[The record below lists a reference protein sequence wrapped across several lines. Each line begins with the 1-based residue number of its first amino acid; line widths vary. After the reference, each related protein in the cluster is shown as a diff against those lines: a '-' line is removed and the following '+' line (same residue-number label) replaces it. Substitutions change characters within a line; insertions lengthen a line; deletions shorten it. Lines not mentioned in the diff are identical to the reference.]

1 MRRTW
6 ATIGTVGL
14 GLGMAAAAL
23 VAACTEPLSEETD
36 AGTTDADVRDTATPR
51 DAAESDAARTPDT
64 STADS
69 GAGDAGAV
77 DAAEDGTTGDA
88 GADASDAGPAD
99 ASDSGTADA
108 SDASTPPRPTTAT
121 TLAGILDFDITA
133 TALAMRTAAG
143 MSTCALPA
151 CATVTGPFALGAT
164 NDPFAVAGTKIYFVS
179 FGSGT
184 LSRDIYSINLDGT
197 GKARNAPNHI
207 WNGSMTLYALDG
219 SQTNVRAMFRA
230 VPTVGNG
237 RFETRLVTANPP
249 GPNMDRIGRPTATMH
264 SNVGATVSYG
274 PPQNITG
281 SNLMPA
287 QMSTTGA
294 NIPVPA
300 TTPTSIA
307 VSERG
312 AGVMYPA
319 VVILRNGNLEA
330 CPTAADCAAWTNL
343 GALGSVYNLDGTHLY
358 VGTATGLSRCTL
370 QEIATAGTCTLA
382 PHVTGEAVEAPIL
395 LTATEVWYRSG
406 ANVRRVAK

>member
-23 VAACTEPLSEETD
+23 VAACTEPLAEETD
-36 AGTTDADVRDTATPR
+36 AGTTDADVRDTSTPR
-51 DAAESDAARTPDT
+51 DAAGSDGAQAPDT
-64 STADS
+64 STT
-69 GAGDAGAV
+69 DAGAEDTGAT
-77 DAAEDGTTGDA
+77 DAAADGTTGDS
-88 GADASDAGPAD
+88 GADASDAG
-99 ASDSGTADA
+99 TADA
-108 SDASTPPRPTTAT
+108 ADASTPPRPTTAT
-121 TLAGILDFDITA
+121 TLAGILDFDMTG

-164 NDPFAVAGTKIYFVS
+164 NDPFAVAGNKIYFVS
-179 FGSGT
+179 FGSSPQT
-184 LSRDIYSINLDGT
+184 KDLYSINLDGT
-197 GKARNAPNHI
+197 GKTRNAPNLI
-207 WNGSMTLYALDG
+207 WTGSMTLYALDG
-219 SQTNVRAMFRA
+219 GQSNVRAMFRA

-237 RFETRLVTANPP
+237 RFETRLAQATPAA
-249 GPNMDRIGRPTATMH
+249 PNTDRIGRPTPTMH

-294 NIPVPA
+294 AVPVPA
-300 TTPTSIA
+300 TAPSAIA

-312 AGVMYPA
+312 AGVTYPA

-406 ANVRRVAK
+406 DNVRRVAK